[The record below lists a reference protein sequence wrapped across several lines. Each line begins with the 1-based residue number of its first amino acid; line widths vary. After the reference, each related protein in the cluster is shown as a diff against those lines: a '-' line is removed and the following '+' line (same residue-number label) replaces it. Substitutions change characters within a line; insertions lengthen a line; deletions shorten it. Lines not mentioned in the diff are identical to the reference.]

1 VPDVTMED
9 TTRQLRDMPPL
20 IGDIASAC
28 DSMMGRLEAVRGM
41 ETQGLIEGR
50 RPTEGFEEEYTNV
63 GRMIDEMASHVGGL
77 GGASREEMRA
87 LSQGVSGL
95 EAMAPGGAVL
105 PGEIVSGEGAGFLG
119 GLVQF
124 ADRLAPDAST
134 FLGQVI
140 DFAKAIGPAAST
152 MLTFNRQFQDFTQA
166 ADRLSAGAFG
176 PLAGEMGDF
185 SSAFKNLIS
194 LRPASAYADII
205 QMGARGA
212 ELTEQTWMQTTHPEM
227 MLELSGWTKQE
238 ADYATQVMRQFGMQP
253 GMIGGG
259 DPQMARPEIF
269 WEIGRNFGA
278 QDRGDWQGLATGL
291 SKMDLRPE
299 DVPILEMMFGPE
311 AMQGVMQ
318 MRAQAAGDPEG
329 LGQSMAELNRLHRI
343 QLESQQ
349 QVAQSETDR
358 QVSWARH
365 EAGRAAAQARARLG
379 IDELI
384 SSDNPIVGILG
395 TLGRFL
401 GAEWLSTLLYG
412 HEATADPEGFLRGTE
427 QWRRYFQGEGERPN
441 EGGIAAF
448 EGAVARGTAA
458 GVADGLARSPQT
470 VKMDGKTVGNV
481 VGTQMGDQMY
491 RSIVAGP

>member
-1 VPDVTMED
+1 MED

-20 IGDIASAC
+20 IGDIASAFE
-28 DSMMGRLEAVRGM
+28 SMMASAEGKGMGREWQHQAADLRQAIDQAQEMQAKPAFSD
-41 ETQGLIEGR
+41 
-50 RPTEGFEEEYTNV
+50 RPLPEEWTMPLQE
-63 GRMIDEMASHVGGL
+63 R
-77 GGASREEMRA
+77 
-87 LSQGVSGL
+87 VSGL
-95 EAMAPGGAVL
+95 ETQIPIPAEL
-105 PGEIVSGEGAGFLG
+105 ETQI
-119 GLVQF
+119 
-124 ADRLAPDAST
+124 PDAST

-185 SSAFKNLIS
+185 SSAFQKLIS